1 MKILVANLGSTS
13 FKYKV
18 FAMPEE
24 VVLARGGMD
33 RIGGQGSV
41 HTFQIGGADEVA
53 QAVSLPDHASAIDEA
68 LGRLA
73 AGGVLACVE
82 ELSAVGFKAVHARTI
97 VRLKAGETGVVDID
111 EDVIRRMEDF
121 YPLAP
126 AHNPAYVAAIRQ
138 FARVVPT
145 ARRVGCFETAFHG
158 AMPQRRKMY
167 AVPYAWYEQYGIQRY
182 GFHGASHRYA
192 AEKVVELAGRADLKH
207 VNMHLG
213 GSSSLCAIK
222 DGVSQGAS
230 HGLSPQSG
238 LPQNNRIGDLDP
250 YALDLVMRNEG
261 RSWDEVLAQCASAGG
276 LLGICGH
283 SDMRDIEAGAASGD
297 ELCALAIAVLATAAR
312 DWLGAFAVEMGGL
325 DAISFTGGIG
335 EFSAVVR
342 GEILRDLELLG
353 VVMDAAKN
361 ESVRGA
367 GSLHAATSRVPIY
380 VLRTDEELVVAR
392 QTWEFLTT

>member
-1 MKILVANLGSTS
+1 MKILVSNLGSTS

-41 HTFQIGGADEVA
+41 HTFQFDAADEA
-53 QAVSLPDHASAIDEA
+53 TQAVELPDHASAIDEA
-68 LGRLA
+68 LARLA
-73 AGGVLACVE
+73 EGRVLAAD
-82 ELSAVGFKAVHARTI
+82 ELAAVGFKAVHARAI
-97 VRLKAGETGVVDID
+97 SGVVELDG
-111 EDVIRRMEDF
+111 DVVGRMEDF

-138 FARVVPT
+138 FAKVAPK
-145 ARRVGCFETAFHG
+145 ARRIGCFETAFHG
-158 AMPQRRKMY
+158 AMPQRRKLY

-192 AEKVVELAGRADLKH
+192 AEKVAELEGRADLKH

-213 GSSSLCAIK
+213 GSSSVCAVK
-222 DGVSQGAS
+222 AGVSQGAS
-230 HGLSPQSG
+230 HGLSPQGG

-250 YALDLVMRNEG
+250 YALDLVMRHEG
-261 RSWDEVLAQCASAGG
+261 RSWDEVLAQCANEGG
-276 LLGICGH
+276 LVGLCGL
-283 SDMRDIEAGAASGD
+283 SDMRDIEAGAAQGD
-297 ELCALAIAVLATAAR
+297 RRCALAIEVLATAAR
-312 DWLGAFAVEMGGL
+312 DWLGAFVVEMGGL

-335 EFSAVVR
+335 EHSAAVR
-342 GEILRDLELLG
+342 GEILRGLEFLG
-353 VVMDAAKN
+353 VVLDAAKN
-361 ESVRGA
+361 ERVQGEGR
-367 GSLHAATSRVPIY
+367 LHTAASRVPVH

-392 QTWEFLTT
+392 QTWAFLQEAGS

>member
-18 FAMPEE
+18 FAMPAEG
-24 VVLARGGMD
+24 VLARGGMD

-41 HTFQIGGADEVA
+41 HTFQVGGADAVE
-53 QAVSLPDHASAIDEA
+53 QAVDLPDHARAIDEA
-68 LGRLA
+68 LARLA
-73 AGGVLACVE
+73 EGGVLESVE
-82 ELSAVGFKAVHARTI
+82 ALDAVGFKAVHARAI
-97 VRLKAGETGVVDID
+97 SGVVELD
-111 EDVIRRMEDF
+111 EDAVGRMEDF

-138 FARVVPT
+138 FARVAPK

-158 AMPQRRKMY
+158 AMPQRRTLY

-192 AEKVVELAGRADLKH
+192 AEKVAELAGRAGLRH
-207 VNMHLG
+207 VNLHLG
-213 GSSSLCAIK
+213 GSSSVCAIK

-230 HGLSPQSG
+230 HGLSPQGG

-261 RSWDEVLAQCASAGG
+261 RPWDEVLAQCASEGG
-276 LLGICGH
+276 LWGLCGH

-297 ELCALAIAVLATAAR
+297 ERCALAIAVLATSAR
-312 DWLGAFAVEMGGL
+312 DWLGAFVVELGGL
-325 DAISFTGGIG
+325 DAISFTGGMG
-335 EFSAVVR
+335 EYSAVVR
-342 GEILRDLELLG
+342 GEILRDLEFLG
-353 VVMDAAKN
+353 VVLDAAKN
-361 ESVRGA
+361 ENVRGE
-367 GSLHAATSRVPIY
+367 GRLHAAASRVQIHA
-380 VLRTDEELVVAR
+380 LRTDEELVVAR
-392 QTWEFLTT
+392 QTWEFLRGTREA

>member
-1 MKILVANLGSTS
+1 
-13 FKYKV
+13 
-18 FAMPEE
+18 
-24 VVLARGGMD
+24 
-33 RIGGQGSV
+33 
-41 HTFQIGGADEVA
+41 
-53 QAVSLPDHASAIDEA
+53 
-68 LGRLA
+68 
-73 AGGVLACVE
+73 
-82 ELSAVGFKAVHARTI
+82 
-97 VRLKAGETGVVDID
+97 
-111 EDVIRRMEDF
+111 MEDF

-138 FARVVPT
+138 FARVAPK

-261 RSWDEVLAQCASAGG
+261 RPWDEVLAQCANEGG
-276 LLGICGH
+276 LVGFAGTAIC
-283 SDMRDIEAGAASGD
+283 
-297 ELCALAIAVLATAAR
+297 ATLKR
-312 DWLGAFAVEMGGL
+312 
-325 DAISFTGGIG
+325 
-335 EFSAVVR
+335 VR
-342 GEILRDLELLG
+342 
-353 VVMDAAKN
+353 K
-361 ESVRGA
+361 
-367 GSLHAATSRVPIY
+367 AATSAAPW
-380 VLRTDEELVVAR
+380 L
-392 QTWEFLTT
+392 

>member
-1 MKILVANLGSTS
+1 MKVLVSNLGSTS

-53 QAVSLPDHASAIDEA
+53 QAVDLPDHASAIDEA
-68 LGRLA
+68 LTRLA
-73 AGGVLACVE
+73 EGGVLASVE
-82 ELSAVGFKAVHARTI
+82 ELDAVGFKAVHARAI
-97 VRLKAGETGVVDID
+97 SGVVELD
-111 EDVIRRMEDF
+111 EDVVGRMEDF

-138 FARVVPT
+138 FARVASK

-192 AEKVVELAGRADLKH
+192 AEKVVELEGRADLTH

-230 HGLSPQSG
+230 HGLSPQGG

-261 RSWDEVLAQCASAGG
+261 RPWAEVLEQCASEGG

-283 SDMRDIEAGAASGD
+283 SDMRDIEAGAESGD
-297 ELCALAIAVLATAAR
+297 ERCALAIARAGDVGARLAGGFCGGG
-312 DWLGAFAVEMGGL
+312 WGGL

-335 EFSAVVR
+335 EYSAAVR
-342 GEILRDLELLG
+342 GQILRDLEFLG

-361 ESVRGA
+361 ESVRGE
-367 GSLHAATSRVPIY
+367 GSLHAASSRVPIY

-392 QTWEFLTT
+392 QTCEFIKATS

>member
-18 FAMPEE
+18 FAMPAEG
-24 VVLARGGMD
+24 VLARGGMD

-41 HTFQIGGADEVA
+41 HTFQVGGADAVK
-53 QAVSLPDHASAIDEA
+53 QAVDLPDHARAIDEA
-68 LGRLA
+68 LARLA
-73 AGGVLACVE
+73 EGGVLESVE
-82 ELSAVGFKAVHARTI
+82 ALDAVGFKAVHARAI
-97 VRLKAGETGVVDID
+97 SGVVELD
-111 EDVIRRMEDF
+111 EDVVGRMEDF

-138 FARVVPT
+138 FARVAPK

-158 AMPQRRKMY
+158 AMPQRRTLY

-192 AEKVVELAGRADLKH
+192 AEKVAELAGRAGLRH
-207 VNMHLG
+207 VNLHLG
-213 GSSSLCAIK
+213 GSSSVCAIK

-230 HGLSPQSG
+230 HGLSPQGG

-261 RSWDEVLAQCASAGG
+261 RPWDEVLAQCASEGG
-276 LLGICGH
+276 LWGLCGH

-297 ELCALAIAVLATAAR
+297 ERCALAIAVLATSAR
-312 DWLGAFAVEMGGL
+312 DWLGAFVVELGGL
-325 DAISFTGGIG
+325 DAISFTGGMG
-335 EFSAVVR
+335 EHSAVVR
-342 GEILRDLELLG
+342 GEILRDLEFLG
-353 VVMDAAKN
+353 VVLDAAKN
-361 ESVRGA
+361 ENIRGE
-367 GSLHAATSRVPIY
+367 GRLHAAASRVQIHA
-380 VLRTDEELVVAR
+380 LRTDEELVVAR
-392 QTWEFLTT
+392 QTWEFLRGTREA